1 MTLICDW
8 SRPAT
13 LAIPWI
19 AFVLATGCAT
29 RSRLVEET
37 MRVETQIERP
47 RVIEAATT
55 PSLVRDESGRMPQ
68 EIIHVAGDVRF
79 APGSTLLLPPS
90 RERLDQLADWVARG
104 NAGRSYYIEVQG
116 HADATGDE
124 ERNLR
129 LARARAEVVRH
140 YLATRMSVP
149 VDSIGVVSAGSLSP
163 VATDGTAEGRARNRR
178 AVVLV
183 MR

>member
-1 MTLICDW
+1 ML
-8 SRPAT
+8 
-13 LAIPWI
+13 
-19 AFVLATGCAT
+19 VTGCAT
-29 RSRLVEET
+29 RSRLVEEN

-47 RVIEAATT
+47 MVIEASTT
-55 PSLVRDESGRMPQ
+55 PSLVPDEVGRMPQ
-68 EIIHVAGDVRF
+68 EIIRAVGDVRF

-90 RERLDQLADWVARG
+90 RERLDQLVDWVARG

-129 LARARAEVVRH
+129 LSRARAEVVRH
-140 YLATRMSVP
+140 YLSTRMRVP
-149 VDSIGVVSAGSLSP
+149 ADSIGIVSAGSLSP
-163 VATDGTAEGRARNRR
+163 AATDATAEGRARNRR

-183 MR
+183 LR